1 MTPERWRQIEKLL
14 QEALERDPG
23 ERAGFLERACA
34 GEPSLREEV
43 ELLLAS
49 QPAANF
55 LAANALEDATIL
67 LGEDESDSVLRRNFA
82 HYFVEAKLGVGG
94 MGEVYLARDL
104 TLGRKVAL
112 KLLDSVLAG
121 DASSRAR
128 FLREARLAAS
138 LDHPN
143 ICTIHEVGEAEGRPF
158 IAMQYIEGQT
168 LKKVIGGQPLRIDSV
183 LSLTQQVAEALA
195 AAHARGIVHRDIK
208 SNNIIVTQQGQA
220 KVLDFGI
227 AKLLEKDGNAA
238 GVEVTVTGQLV
249 GTPSSMSPE
258 QARGTRVD
266 ARTDVWSLG
275 VVLYEMI
282 TGHTPF
288 PGETAND
295 VIALVLQGEPPPLS
309 HYVPEG
315 ADALQ
320 TIVTKAL
327 RKDPNERYQTVEE
340 MIADLREVKQAQVV
354 QVPLERSSDHR
365 NLAQTTAPKTGAS
378 GVTGVGGATTTSTT
392 SSAEYLVTA
401 IKHHPRAVAVGAV
414 LLVALT
420 FVGFMI
426 YRAVRKNDT
435 LTNRTLAPFQ
445 TTKITRLTT
454 VGTATAASVSPDGK
468 YVAYATGEA
477 VRTGFFTRW
486 PAGRSSLWVKQ
497 ISTDSAVEL
506 IPSADVQYKGT
517 TFSPDG
523 EFVYYVITDE
533 NNPAGALYRVP
544 VFGGTPRKI
553 LTRIHCPVTF
563 SPDGEQLAFARN
575 YENEGIDALIVAG
588 TDGSGERTITERK
601 GGDWIESDGL
611 AWSPDGKRIVFG
623 AGTDV
628 GGTHETL
635 VEVPVAGGEPKTIAP
650 QKWKSLGRIAWLS
663 DGSGLVVIAGE
674 NSNTSWSGT
683 DAQIWHIAYPEGSA
697 RKITNDLNGYTHSS
711 LGLTSDSGSI
721 VTTQEDTS
729 ARIWTV
735 PLDTSFSSDAAK
747 QITSGKFD
755 GRHGLSWSPDGRI
768 VFITKVGDD
777 EDVWIMN
784 HDGTGRRQLTDDA
797 AAEDR
802 TVVSPDGR
810 YIYFGSTRSGTQQIW
825 RMDADG
831 SNSVQLTRGEAINVE
846 PSVSPDGKW
855 IVFSAWKS
863 GPSLLWKMPA
873 EGGEPIRL
881 TDNAA
886 ARAVFSPDGKFIS
899 CVFFDAEQSGQWR
912 LAIIPSD
919 GGKPTRLLDLSV
931 QTVNTLGG
939 VWWTPDSR
947 ALVYVDTHKGVSNV
961 WRLPLDNGKAVQLT
975 NFDSGQ
981 IFNLALSHDG
991 RQLAL
996 ARGGISGDVVR
1007 ISNLR

>member
-1 MTPERWRQIEKLL
+1 MTPERWRQIERLL
-14 QEALERDPG
+14 QEALEHDPG
-23 ERAGFLERACA
+23 EQADFLERACA

-49 QPAANF
+49 QPDANF

-67 LGEDESDSVLRRNFA
+67 LGEDEPDPLLGRNFA
-82 HYFVEAKLGVGG
+82 HYYVEAKLGAGG

-112 KLLDSVLAG
+112 KLLDSVLA
-121 DASSRAR
+121 DDSSSRAR

-158 IAMQYIEGQT
+158 IAMQYIEGDT
-168 LKKVIGGQPLRIDSV
+168 LKKLIGSQPLAMDSL
-183 LSLTQQVAEALA
+183 LSVMIQVATALA

-208 SNNIIVTQQGQA
+208 SNNIIVTPQEQA

-227 AKLLEKDGNAA
+227 AKLLEKDGNAT
-238 GVEVTVTGQLV
+238 GTEVTVTGQLI

-258 QARGTRVD
+258 QARGRRVD
-266 ARTDVWSLG
+266 ERADVWSLG

-282 TGHTPF
+282 TGHAPF
-288 PGETAND
+288 TGETAND
-295 VIALVLQGEPPPLS
+295 VLALVLQGDPPPLS
-309 HYVPEG
+309 HYVPE
-315 ADALQ
+315 APEPLQ
-320 TIVTKAL
+320 TIVSKAL

-340 MIADLREVKQAQVV
+340 MIADLREVKRRLVV
-354 QVPLERSSDHR
+354 QDTFARSTDDGKFPQSTIAR
-365 NLAQTTAPKTGAS
+365 TGPG
-378 GVTGVGGATTTSTT
+378 GVTNVGGVTTTGTT

-401 IKHHPRAVAVGAV
+401 IKKHGRAIGIVAFLIGLFTIAAV
-414 LLVALT
+414 
-420 FVGFMI
+420 MI
-426 YRAVRKNDT
+426 YRSPGQANT
-435 LTNRTLAPFQ
+435 PFQ
-445 TTKITRLTT
+445 STKITRLTT

-506 IPSADVQYKGT
+506 VPATDVEYKGT

-533 NNPAGALYRVP
+533 TNPAGVLYRVP
-544 VFGGTPRKI
+544 VLGGTPRKI

-563 SPDGEQLAFARN
+563 SPDGKHLAFARN
-575 YENEGIDALIVAG
+575 YENEGVDALIVANADG
-588 TDGSGERTITERK
+588 TGERRVTDRK

-611 AWSPDGKRIVFG
+611 AWSPDGKTIVFG

-635 VEVPVAGGEPKTIAP
+635 VAVPVTGGEPKTIAP
-650 QKWKSLGRIAWLS
+650 QKWRSLGRIAWLG
-663 DGSGLVVIAGE
+663 DGSGLVVMAGHS
-674 NSNTSWSGT
+674 SNTSWSGT
-683 DAQIWHIAYPEGSA
+683 DAQIWHVSYPEGSA

-711 LGLTSDSGSI
+711 LGVTADSRSI

-735 PLDTSFSSDAAK
+735 PLDTSFSAGVVK
-747 QITSGKFD
+747 QITTGKFE

-768 VFITKVGDD
+768 VYITKVGDD

-784 HDGTGRRQLTDDA
+784 EDGTGRRQLTDDA
-797 AAEDR
+797 AIEDR

-810 YIYFGSTRSGTQQIW
+810 YMYFGSTRSGTQQIW

-831 SNSVQLTRGEAINVE
+831 SNSVQLTKGEVINVE

-863 GPSLLWKMPA
+863 GPPMLWKMPA
-873 EGGEPIRL
+873 DGGEPTRL

-886 ARAVFSPDGKFIS
+886 ARPMFSSDGKFIS
-899 CVFFDAEQSGQWR
+899 CVYFDAEGSGQWR
-912 LAIIPSD
+912 LAIIPSE
-919 GGKPTRLLDLSV
+919 GGRPTRILDLSV
-931 QTVNTLGG
+931 QTVNTLAG
-939 VWWTPDSR
+939 VWWTPDRR
-947 ALVYVDTHKGVSNV
+947 ALVYVDTQRGVSNV
-961 WRLPLDNGKAVQLT
+961 WKIPVDGGKPTQLT

-991 RQLAL
+991 RRLAV
-996 ARGGISGDVVR
+996 ARGGISADVVL
-1007 ISNLR
+1007 ISDLK